1 MIRRV
6 LTDRRGVT
14 AVEFALVSPLV
25 LLLMMAAIDLGYT
38 LTVQQL
44 LEASAREASRYG
56 ITGEVPQGETRRE
69 VIRDIV
75 ERHTAGLVDME
86 SLDIDTRAYTAFE
99 NVGKPEPFNDAN
111 GNGQRDSGESYSDVN
126 GNGQWD
132 PDMGRADAG
141 GSGDVVVYTL
151 TYPQPVL
158 IPYMASFYGT
168 ETITH
173 RARAVVRNEPF

>member
-6 LTDRRGVT
+6 LTDTRGVT

-25 LLLMMAAIDLGYT
+25 LLLMIATVDLGYT

-56 ITGEVPQGETRRE
+56 ITGEVPQGQTRQE

-86 SLDIDTRAYTAFE
+86 RLDIDTLAYTAFE
-99 NVGKPEPFNDAN
+99 NVGKPEPFDDAN

-132 PDMGRADAG
+132 PDMGRSDAG

-158 IPYMASFYGT
+158 IPYMAPFYGT
-168 ETITH
+168 DTFTH
-173 RARAVVRNEPF
+173 RTRAVVRNEPF